1 MMHDALTPMMHE
13 LMHLIVQIFFSFFF
27 FFYNFE
33 KLAIKL
39 KFYEQFLIFDEQK
52 PQFFNNTQIDKLII
66 TTSVKQAINNQSI
79 NNNDQFLSIIPN

>member
-13 LMHLIVQIFFSFFF
+13 LMHLIVQFFFFF

-39 KFYEQFLIFDEQK
+39 KFYEKFLIFDEQK
-52 PQFFNNTQIDKLII
+52 PQFFNNTQVDKLII

>member
-13 LMHLIVQIFFSFFF
+13 LMHLIVQIFFFFF

-39 KFYEQFLIFDEQK
+39 KFYEKFLIFDELK

-79 NNNDQFLSIIPN
+79 NNNDQFLAITPN